1 MQKAL
6 IVEDDEK
13 IASHVA
19 KLLQEEGWR
28 THILDSAL
36 ALSETLLSRSETYSL
51 IILDRLL
58 GRSDTKNHLREL
70 RSKWP
75 EAQILILSAINT
87 PLERAELL
95 NMGVDDYIGKPFL
108 NQELI
113 ARVRA
118 LTRRAKAPSEKYRT
132 IGNTVLDLERFSI
145 QVGGK
150 EESLPQKEFALIKLL
165 TKEPGRV
172 LRRDDLLAVVWGEGV
187 SVESNVVEATI
198 THLRRRLETCGS
210 SIKLKNLKNVGY
222 FIET

>member
-13 IASHVA
+13 IAYHVA
-19 KLLQEEGWR
+19 KLLQQEGWR
-28 THILDSAL
+28 PHILDSEL
-36 ALSETLLSRSETYSL
+36 ALSEALLSKSEAYSL

-58 GRSDTKNHLREL
+58 GRHDTKSHLREI
-70 RSKWP
+70 RAKWP
-75 EAQILILSAINT
+75 DAQILILSAINT

-108 NQELI
+108 NQELV

-118 LTRRAKAPSEKYRT
+118 LTRRAKAPIEKYRT

-150 EESLPQKEFALIKLL
+150 EESLPQKEFALLKLL
-165 TKEPGRV
+165 TKDPGQV
-172 LRRDDLLAVVWGEGV
+172 LRRDDLLAVIWGEGA

-198 THLRRRLETCGS
+198 THLRRRLEACGS
-210 SIKLKNLKNVGY
+210 TIKLKNLKNVGY
-222 FIET
+222 FLEV

>member
-1 MQKAL
+1 MQKVL

-28 THILDSAL
+28 THVLDSTLSLNEAL
-36 ALSETLLSRSETYSL
+36 LARSDPYSL

-58 GRSDTKNHLREL
+58 GRNDTKDHLKEI

-75 EAQILILSAINT
+75 EAPILILSAINT

-95 NMGVDDYIGKPFL
+95 NLGVDDYIGKPFL
-108 NQELI
+108 NQEFI

-118 LTRRAKAPSEKYRT
+118 LTRRAKSPLEKYRT

-172 LRRDDLLAVVWGEGV
+172 LRRDDLLAVIWGEGI

-198 THLRRRLETCGS
+198 THLRRRLEACGS

-222 FIET
+222 FVEA

>member
-19 KLLQEEGWR
+19 KLLREEGWR
-28 THILDSAL
+28 THLLDSAL
-36 ALSETLLSRSETYSL
+36 ALSEALLARSEDYSL

-58 GRSDTKNHLREL
+58 GRSDTKERLRDIHA
-70 RSKWP
+70 KWP
-75 EAQILILSAINT
+75 EAPILILSAINT

-95 NMGVDDYIGKPFL
+95 NMGVDDYLGKPFL
-108 NQELI
+108 NQEFT

-172 LRRDDLLAVVWGEGV
+172 LSRDDLLAVIWGEGV

-210 SIKLKNLKNVGY
+210 TIKLKNLKNVGY

>member
-13 IASHVA
+13 IAEHVA

-28 THILDSAL
+28 THVLDSAL
-36 ALSETLLSRSETYSL
+36 ALSEALLGKKDQFSL

-58 GRSDTKNHLREL
+58 GRVDTKDQLREI

-75 EAQILILSAINT
+75 DAQIMILSAINT

-108 NQELI
+108 NQEFI

-132 IGNTVLDLERFSI
+132 IGNTVLDLERYSI
-145 QVGGK
+145 QVAGK
-150 EESLPQKEFALIKLL
+150 EEALPQKEFALLKLL

-172 LRRDDLLAVVWGEGV
+172 LRRDDLLAVVWGDAA
-187 SVESNVVEATI
+187 SIESNVVEATL
-198 THLRRRLETCGS
+198 THLRRRLEACGS

-222 FIET
+222 FVET